1 MMDIKVP
8 AQLMWVHWRESNSA
22 AWKQLRDEVILNRRK
37 RQEMNLAI
45 LWHSR
50 IMEIHWL
57 YFHRNKYQDFV
68 LSIGMYLLNSCLPP
82 SNRSLG
88 QNLLSLFDISLHTFN
103 LDQNPLPLTAKQE
116 LSPHSLPIFL
126 FLKGQVGLGDQS
138 PPAVVFGY
146 KMCPLSLQIYRIVYH
161 NRTSTE

>member
-45 LWHSR
+45 LWHFR

-68 LSIGMYLLNSCLPP
+68 SSIGMYLLNSCLPP

-88 QNLLSLFDISLHTFN
+88 QNLLSLFDVSLHTFN
-103 LDQNPLPLTAKQE
+103 LDQNPLPLIYCQTRTF
-116 LSPHSLPIFL
+116 PPLPSCFS
-126 FLKGQVGLGDQS
+126 FFKGQVGLGDQS
-138 PPAVVFGY
+138 PPPLFLDTKCVPFPY
-146 KMCPLSLQIYRIVYH
+146 KY
-161 NRTSTE
+161 TG